1 MILCIKYTYM
11 LFIFMKTTKTLTKL
25 VKHCASFCSCY
36 IRFDL
41 MKITFKAF
49 QRAFY
54 KPAFIAKLPSCEK
67 HLQRAC
73 ELTFLAFQ
81 KLCVRIKGLH
91 YVKSFALRNF

>member
-1 MILCIKYTYM
+1 
-11 LFIFMKTTKTLTKL
+11 MKTTKTLTKL

>member
-1 MILCIKYTYM
+1 M
-11 LFIFMKTTKTLTKL
+11 LFIFMKTTKTLTKV

-36 IRFDL
+36 IRSDL

-73 ELTFLAFQ
+73 ELTFLAYSKIMCAYQ
-81 KLCVRIKGLH
+81 GVTLC
-91 YVKSFALRNF
+91 